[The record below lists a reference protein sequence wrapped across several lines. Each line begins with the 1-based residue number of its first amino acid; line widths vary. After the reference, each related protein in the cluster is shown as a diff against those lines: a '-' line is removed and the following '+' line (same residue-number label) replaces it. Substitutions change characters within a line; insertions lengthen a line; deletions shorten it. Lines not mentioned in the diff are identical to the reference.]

1 MRLCGENI
9 TLDLRS
15 LAGNPVTVIELL
27 KVTSS
32 ERGNWL
38 IVGAYYRRTGNP
50 AGAREVVTA
59 MLEGGPIHSHPSCPL
74 TGFSSLSPETV

>member
-15 LAGNPVTVIELL
+15 LAGDPATVIQLL
-27 KVTSS
+27 KLTSS

-38 IVGAYYRRTGNP
+38 IVAAHFRRTGN
-50 AGAREVVTA
+50 AQGAKDVVNA
-59 MLEGGPIHSHPSCPL
+59 MLEGAKVS
-74 TGFSSLSPETV
+74 FSSSCWLIIGFAL